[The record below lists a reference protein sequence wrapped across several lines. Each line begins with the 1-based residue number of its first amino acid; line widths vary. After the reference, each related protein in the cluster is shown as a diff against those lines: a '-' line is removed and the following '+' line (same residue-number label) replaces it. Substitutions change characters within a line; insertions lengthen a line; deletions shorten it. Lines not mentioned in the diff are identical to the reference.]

1 MAILRTPP
9 LETRIENLRADI
21 DAFIDAR
28 VAAIKKDC
36 PGVPALAIRNTLVRT
51 GCQCASYI
59 EIKANDDA
67 AAAREDAA

>member
-1 MAILRTPP
+1 MAFIRPKP
-9 LETRIENLRADI
+9 LNERIENLRADI

-36 PGVPALAIRNTLVRT
+36 PGVPSLAIRNTLVRT